1 MDVGDERRRGTMER
15 APRVAIYSIPCPA
28 AIVNLPDVLR
38 MMTSPAD
45 ADPKH
50 VAAARPRVAL
60 VGAGPGDPGLITLR
74 GDRLL
79 READVVLYDYLA
91 NPHLLEA
98 CRRDA
103 ELVCLGKHGR
113 DRLLTQDEVNA
124 RMIAAAQ
131 AGKRVVRLKA
141 GDPAVFA
148 RFGEEAAALEAAGLA
163 YEVVPGITAALA
175 AGSHAGVP
183 ITDRRVASAV
193 ALVTGHEQDGGDS
206 RLDYDALARFPG
218 TLVFYMGMTRVGV
231 WSKAL
236 VDAGKPPTTP
246 VAVIRR
252 CSWPDQQTLVTTLG
266 ELPAVV
272 ESRHL
277 RPPVIVVVGEVV
289 EQRIAGSWFTERPL
303 FGRRVLF
310 TRPEEQ
316 GSGADAARVRLT
328 DLGADVLVQPAVEIG
343 EPDDGRPLDD
353 ALGRL
358 DRFDWIVFSSANG
371 VRSMLRRLWQ
381 TGRDART
388 LGATKIAAIGP
399 ATAAALATFH
409 LRADLVPPEYRAESL
424 AASLVER
431 TKPGKKRFLLIR
443 ASRGREVLAD
453 TLRAA
458 GAEVEQVVA
467 YRSSDVARPKPEIA
481 ELLEAGKIDWI
492 TVTSS
497 AIARSLATMFGSSL
511 GRARLASISPI
522 TSATLREL
530 GFAPHAEATE
540 YTLDGL
546 VEAIVR
552 SEIG

>member
-1 MDVGDERRRGTMER
+1 MT
-15 APRVAIYSIPCPA
+15 APAE
-28 AIVNLPDVLR
+28 
-38 MMTSPAD
+38 

-50 VAAARPRVAL
+50 AAAATPRVAL

-91 NPHLLEA
+91 NPHLLEV

-103 ELVCLGKHGR
+103 ELVCLGRHGR
-113 DRLLTQDEVNA
+113 DRLLTQDEVNE
-124 RMIAAAQ
+124 RMIAAAR
-131 AGKRVVRLKA
+131 AGRRVVRLKA

-175 AGSHAGVP
+175 SGSHAGVP
-183 ITDRRVASAV
+183 ITDRRAASAV
-193 ALVTGHEQDGGDS
+193 ALVTGHEQDGDGET
-206 RLDYDALARFPG
+206 RLDYGALAQFPG
-218 TLVFYMGMTRVGV
+218 TLVFYMGVTRAGV
-231 WSKAL
+231 WTKAL
-236 VDAGKPPTTP
+236 IDAGKPATTP
-246 VAVIRR
+246 AAVIRR
-252 CSWPDQQTLVTTLG
+252 CSWPDQQTRITTLG
-266 ELPAVV
+266 ELAAVV
-272 ESRHL
+272 EREHL
-277 RPPVIVVVGEVV
+277 RPPVIVVVGDVV
-289 EQRIAGSWFTERPL
+289 ECRAAGSWFTERPL

-316 GSGADAARVRLT
+316 AGGGDAARTRLA
-328 DLGADVLVQPAVEIG
+328 DLGADVLVQPAIEIG
-343 EPDDGRPLDD
+343 EPDDWRPLDE

-358 DRFDWIVFSSANG
+358 DGFDWIVFASANG
-371 VRSMLRRLWQ
+371 VRSALRRLWHL
-381 TGRDART
+381 GRDARA
-388 LGATKIAAIGP
+388 LRSTKIAAIGP
-399 ATAAALATFH
+399 ATAEALATFQ

-424 AASLVER
+424 AASLAAEIPR
-431 TKPGKKRFLLIR
+431 GGRRFLLIR
-443 ASRGREVLAD
+443 ASRGREVLAE

-467 YRSSDVARPKPEIA
+467 YRSSDVARPQPEIA

-497 AIARSLATMFGSSL
+497 AIARSLAAMFGAAL

-530 GFAPHAEATE
+530 GHAPAVEATE
-540 YTLDGL
+540 YTLDGI

-552 SEIG
+552 AESGG